1 MQNCCTK
8 TSIISGLSVVVFSP
22 VYVQMLLNMLLML
35 EMYLQIVSAVMHEDG
50 DESSHPLGLESLHSL
65 PSATRSTTLPSAS
78 DISFSSL
85 PASHYST
92 ATTTTTTP
100 SQRHPAA
107 KQSAQPAT
115 LFSDED
121 HSPSPP
127 ARTAQDTQRSNLQ
140 GGSQKPSALLL
151 HMDLASDGEK
161 DSSWF
166 QTARSP
172 ETLVQTARSSEAEDF
187 SAYSGVP
194 GVGAAAA
201 QRLGLVL
208 EADGGGQEAEDASVQ
223 NPSAALSKFRLH
235 PLNALV
241 KSKIVKNLKISNFA
255 H

>member
-1 MQNCCTK
+1 M
-8 TSIISGLSVVVFSP
+8 VVFFSP
-22 VYVQMLLNMLLML
+22 VRVQMLLKMLLMS
-35 EMYLQIVSAVMHEDG
+35 EMYLQIVSAVMHEDADG
-50 DESSHPLGLESLHSL
+50 DESSYPQGLESLHPP
-65 PSATRSTTLPSAS
+65 PSATRSTMLLSAS

-92 ATTTTTTP
+92 AITATTTTTTP

-107 KQSAQPAT
+107 TQRAQPAT

-127 ARTAQDTQRSNLQ
+127 SRTAQDTQRSNLQ
-140 GGSQKPSALLL
+140 GGSQELSALLL
-151 HMDLASDGEK
+151 HKDLASDGEK

-166 QTARSP
+166 HTARSP

-187 SAYSGVP
+187 VAYSGMP
-194 GVGAAAA
+194 GVGATAA
-201 QRLGLVL
+201 QRLGLGL

-241 KSKIVKNLKISNFA
+241 KSKIMKNTTTRLT
-255 H
+255 HV

>member
-1 MQNCCTK
+1 
-8 TSIISGLSVVVFSP
+8 
-22 VYVQMLLNMLLML
+22 MLLNMLLML
-35 EMYLQIVSAVMHEDG
+35 EMYLQIVSAVMHGDG
-50 DESSHPLGLESLHSL
+50 DESSHPLGLESLHPL
-65 PSATRSTTLPSAS
+65 PSATRSTALPSAS

-92 ATTTTTTP
+92 ATTATTTTTP

-107 KQSAQPAT
+107 KQSTQPAT

-127 ARTAQDTQRSNLQ
+127 SRTAQNTQGRNLQ
-140 GGSQKPSALLL
+140 GGSQEPSALLL
-151 HMDLASDGEK
+151 HKDLASDGEK

-172 ETLVQTARSSEAEDF
+172 ETLIQTARSSEAEDLG
-187 SAYSGVP
+187 AYSGMP
-194 GVGAAAA
+194 CVGATAA

-223 NPSAALSKFRLH
+223 NPSAALSKFIFTH
-235 PLNALV
+235 
-241 KSKIVKNLKISNFA
+241 
-255 H
+255 